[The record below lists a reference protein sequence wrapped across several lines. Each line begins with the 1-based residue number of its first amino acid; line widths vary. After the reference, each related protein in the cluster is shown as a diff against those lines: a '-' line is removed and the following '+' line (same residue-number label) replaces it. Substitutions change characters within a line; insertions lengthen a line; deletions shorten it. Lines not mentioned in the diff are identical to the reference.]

1 MLNPGPSGSVNI
13 NPFELKFCMKKHKK
27 NKNLWLK
34 EAEIAVGDLYFT
46 TANQYRAVLAMKGDF
61 LIYAP
66 SSEGM
71 EPFRSDSKMPFD
83 NSPWKKCQIAT
94 FAQKEYQ
101 AFEWQGI
108 TAIKHQL
115 NTPQLAEAISQ
126 CNAKAAMDALLAE

>member
-1 MLNPGPSGSVNI
+1 
-13 NPFELKFCMKKHKK
+13 MKKQKK
-27 NKNLWLK
+27 NKNLWLN
-34 EAEIAVGDLYFT
+34 EAEIDVGYLYCT

-71 EPFRSDSKMPFD
+71 EPLAPDAKMPFD

-101 AFEWQGI
+101 AFAWQGNQ
-108 TAIKHQL
+108 ALKHKLTDAQL
-115 NTPQLAEAISQ
+115 TEAIGQ
-126 CNAKAAMDALLAE
+126 CNAKAAIDALLAEK

>member
-1 MLNPGPSGSVNI
+1 
-13 NPFELKFCMKKHKK
+13 MKKQKK

-34 EAEIAVGDLYFT
+34 EAEIEVSYLYFT

-71 EPFRSDSKMPFD
+71 EPLVVDAKMPFD

-94 FAQKEYQ
+94 FAQKEYK
-101 AFEWQGI
+101 AFAWQG
-108 TAIKHQL
+108 TQAIKHKL
-115 NTPQLAEAISQ
+115 SDDQLAEATAQ
-126 CNAKAAMDALLAE
+126 CNAKAAIDVLMAS